1 MNALTMLH
9 EGRLF
14 RPSVAAMVSSLFL
27 LFGNTTVSSSQPTH
41 EAKPMSVTVGS
52 KAPAFTMFDTDRKP
66 RTLAE
71 FAGKK
76 VVLAFYPGA
85 FTGVCTKEMCAFRDA
100 MAAFNSF
107 NAQVVGVSVDSP
119 FANKAFADA
128 NKLTFPLLSDHTRET
143 STAYA
148 GVYQDFAGVQGY
160 SASKRA
166 VYVIDEKGVVTYVWV
181 TDAPGTEPP
190 YEEVKAA
197 LK

>member
-1 MNALTMLH
+1 
-9 EGRLF
+9 
-14 RPSVAAMVSSLFL
+14 MVSLL
-27 LFGNTTVSSSQPTH
+27 LFGGTIITSSQSKH

-52 KAPAFTMFDTDRKP
+52 KAPAFTLFDTDRKP

-85 FTGVCTKEMCAFRDA
+85 FTGACTKEMCAFRDA
-100 MAAFNSF
+100 MAAFNSL
-107 NAQVVGVSVDSP
+107 NAQVLGISVDSP

-128 NKLTFPLLSDHTRET
+128 NKLTFPLLSDYSRET
-143 STAYA
+143 SKAYA
-148 GVYQDFAGVQGY
+148 GVYEDFAGVKGY
-160 SASKRA
+160 SGSKRA
-166 VYVIDEKGVVTYVWV
+166 VYIINEQGVVTYVWA
-181 TDAPGTEPP
+181 TDAPATEPP

>member
-1 MNALTMLH
+1 MSDRTGADAWRMS
-9 EGRLF
+9 RL
-14 RPSVAAMVSSLFL
+14 SVAVLLSVLFI
-27 LFGNTTVSSSQPTH
+27 GSTIITVSQPNH
-41 EAKPMSVTVGS
+41 EAKPMSATVGS
-52 KAPAFTMFDTDRKP
+52 KAPAFSLFDTDRKQ

-100 MAAFNSF
+100 MAAFNGL
-107 NAQVVGVSVDSP
+107 NAQVVGISVDAS

-128 NKLTFPLLSDHTRET
+128 NKLTFPLLSDFTRET
-143 STAYA
+143 SKAYA
-148 GVYQDFAGVQGY
+148 GVYEDFAGLQGY

-166 VYVIDEKGVVTYVWV
+166 VFVVDEKGVITYVWV
-181 TDAPGTEPP
+181 AEAPGNEPP

-197 LK
+197 VK